1 MKKFMISLAIAS
13 IAMFSYAQETVSEVV
28 IPTNDKSVVTNSFGS
43 NWFVGVNGGVNL
55 YNGVFTNGES
65 PFKHISPA
73 LNIYFGKWHTPG
85 FGWRIGYNGLN
96 IQPYEDVDHAAFMN
110 FHFDA
115 MFNLSNLIFGYKE
128 ERIWNVIPYI
138 GVGWAGR
145 QAFNYEEDFKDKTF
159 SDNSFSGTL
168 SANYGIINTFRLAKR
183 WALNLELSGFFFRNG
198 FSSVQGSSGH
208 DMMWAVTA
216 GVTYKIGKVGWEKA
230 VDVAALQASYAAI
243 IDGLQNDVNNANALN
258 RRAQNEIASLKS
270 QLGDMTNKYN
280 QAKNDKK
287 VLDVKQSVFF
297 AFGSAKI
304 DSKKEEMN
312 IAAYAKA
319 AAEAGAKLCVIG
331 WADVIGTDEYN
342 KGLSQRRADA
352 VAELL
357 RANGATVETAVGN
370 GESSEYSNKFLNRR
384 AIIEVVK

>member
-96 IQPYEDVDHAAFMN
+96 IQPYEDVDHTTFVN

-128 ERIWNVIPYI
+128 ERIWNVIPYL

-159 SDNSFSGTL
+159 SDNSLTGTL

-230 VDVAALQASYAAI
+230 VDVDALQASYAAI

-319 AAEAGAKLCVIG
+319 AVEAGAKLRVIG